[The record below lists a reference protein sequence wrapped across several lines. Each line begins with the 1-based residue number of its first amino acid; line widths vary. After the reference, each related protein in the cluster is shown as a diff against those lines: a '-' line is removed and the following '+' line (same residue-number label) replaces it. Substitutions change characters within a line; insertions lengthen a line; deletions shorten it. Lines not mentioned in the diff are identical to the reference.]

1 MTATMQPS
9 LFDNGDLGVSLADL
23 DGTVQRRILTAGA
36 WVDHR
41 PAWLTGS
48 EAVFDNL
55 EATVPWRS
63 ERRQMYDRVVDVP
76 RLVCFYAENQPLPDA
91 LLTEAKYALSSHY
104 FDELGEPFATS
115 GLCFYRDGS
124 DSVAWHGD
132 DTGRSRTEDTMVAIL
147 SLGAARPLLL
157 RPRGAAN
164 PSASISDT
172 EIYSSWA
179 DPANARGN
187 TVSRRVRGP
196 SGRESA
202 FNSALAELDSVAE
215 FVSQRLPIELA
226 DGRLRYGFCENNPT
240 RLLVRRQSLA
250 DVRDQ

>member
-55 EATVPWRS
+55 EARCRGVPNGVRCTTALS
-63 ERRQMYDRVVDVP
+63 TSSSGVFLRR
-76 RLVCFYAENQPLPDA
+76 ESTLPDA
-91 LLTEAKYALSSHY
+91 LLTEAKDALSSHY

-157 RPRGAAN
+157 RPRGGGESIRFN
-164 PSASISDT
+164 LGHGDLLVMGGSCQRTWEHCVPKSA
-172 EIYSSWA
+172 
-179 DPANARGN
+179 R
-187 TVSRRVRGP
+187 P

>member
-1 MTATMQPS
+1 MNSRPTLQSNFMGTYVRFRCTVESMTATMQPS
-9 LFDNGDLGVSLADL
+9 LFDNGDLGVSLGDL
-23 DGTVQRRILTAGA
+23 EGTVQRRILTAGA

-91 LLTEAKYALSSHY
+91 LLTEAKDALSSHY

-157 RPRGAAN
+157 RPRGGGE
-164 PSASISDT
+164 SI
-172 EIYSSWA
+172 
-179 DPANARGN
+179 R
-187 TVSRRVRGP
+187 
-196 SGRESA
+196 
-202 FNSALAELDSVAE
+202 FNLGHGD
-215 FVSQRLPIELA
+215 
-226 DGRLRYGFCENNPT
+226 
-240 RLLVRRQSLA
+240 LLVMGGSCQRTWEHCVPKSARALGPRISVQFRTRG
-250 DVRDQ
+250 VR

>member
-1 MTATMQPS
+1 MTSAFLWPISTAR
-9 LFDNGDLGVSLADL
+9 L
-23 DGTVQRRILTAGA
+23 QRRILTAGA

-91 LLTEAKYALSSHY
+91 LLTEAKDALSSHY

-157 RPRGAAN
+157 RPRGGRRIH
-164 PSASISDT
+164 PLQ
-172 EIYSSWA
+172 
-179 DPANARGN
+179 
-187 TVSRRVRGP
+187 SRTRRSTRHGRILPTHVGTLCPEECAGP

>member
-76 RLVCFYAENQPLPDA
+76 RLVCFYAENQPTA
-91 LLTEAKYALSSHY
+91 GRTSH
-104 FDELGEPFATS
+104 
-115 GLCFYRDGS
+115 
-124 DSVAWHGD
+124 
-132 DTGRSRTEDTMVAIL
+132 RSQRRAEQ
-147 SLGAARPLLL
+147 SLL
-157 RPRGAAN
+157 RR
-164 PSASISDT
+164 
-172 EIYSSWA
+172 
-179 DPANARGN
+179 
-187 TVSRRVRGP
+187 
-196 SGRESA
+196 
-202 FNSALAELDSVAE
+202 
-215 FVSQRLPIELA
+215 
-226 DGRLRYGFCENNPT
+226 T
-240 RLLVRRQSLA
+240 R
-250 DVRDQ
+250 

>member
-1 MTATMQPS
+1 MNSRPTLQSNFMGTYVRFRCTVESMTATMQPS
-9 LFDNGDLGVSLADL
+9 LFDNGDLGVSLGDL
-23 DGTVQRRILTAGA
+23 EGTVQRRILTAGA

-91 LLTEAKYALSSHY
+91 LLTEAKDALSSHY

-124 DSVAWHGD
+124 DSVEI
-132 DTGRSRTEDTMVAIL
+132 GRAHV
-147 SLGAARPLLL
+147 
-157 RPRGAAN
+157 
-164 PSASISDT
+164 
-172 EIYSSWA
+172 
-179 DPANARGN
+179 
-187 TVSRRVRGP
+187 
-196 SGRESA
+196 
-202 FNSALAELDSVAE
+202 
-215 FVSQRLPIELA
+215 
-226 DGRLRYGFCENNPT
+226 
-240 RLLVRRQSLA
+240 
-250 DVRDQ
+250 

>member
-1 MTATMQPS
+1 MQPS
-9 LFDNGDLGVSLADL
+9 LFDNGDLGVFFGRS
-23 DGTVQRRILTAGA
+23 RRHGA
-36 WVDHR
+36 ATYSHR
-41 PAWLTGS
+41 RRMGRPSRPGS
-48 EAVFDNL
+48 PDRRPCSTIWKPRCRGVPNGVRCTTRCRRPSSGVFL
-55 EATVPWRS
+55 
-63 ERRQMYDRVVDVP
+63 RRED
-76 RLVCFYAENQPLPDA
+76 QPLPDA
-91 LLTEAKYALSSHY
+91 LLTEAKDALSSHY

-115 GLCFYRDGS
+115 GLCFYRDGHRQRCL
-124 DSVAWHGD
+124 AQGRHGTKSHRGHD
-132 DTGRSRTEDTMVAIL
+132 GGHPVSRCGSARSYYALV
-147 SLGAARPLLL
+147 
-157 RPRGAAN
+157 GAAN

-196 SGRESA
+196 SGRKST

-240 RLLVRRQSLA
+240 RLLVRRQSIA